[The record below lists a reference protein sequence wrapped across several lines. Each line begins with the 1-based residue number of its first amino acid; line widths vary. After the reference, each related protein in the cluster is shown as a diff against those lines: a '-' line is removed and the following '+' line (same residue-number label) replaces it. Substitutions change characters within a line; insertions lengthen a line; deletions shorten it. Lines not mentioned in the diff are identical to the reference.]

1 MISESFIFLDRIS
14 YAKEQQL
21 WAYGIKS
28 WSDFLAANE
37 IPGISK
43 ERKLF
48 YNRQLLQ
55 AKYLLEKKELSQLA
69 KLFPQREHWR
79 LYALFK
85 HQAMAL
91 DIETS
96 QYYGDITVIGLH
108 DGQSP
113 YFLVKNKNLSHEPL
127 VELLAEPKVLLTFNG
142 SSFDLPIIRRR
153 FPQVDW
159 SPHLHI
165 DLRHVAARV
174 GLSGGLKHIES
185 VLGLSRSEEIQNMA
199 GDNAILLWEQHLMG
213 DERAL
218 ELLIAYNE
226 ADVENLFPLAEYL
239 IKELWRTIYK

>member
-1 MISESFIFLDRIS
+1 MICESFIFLDKIS
-14 YAKEQQL
+14 YTKERQF
-21 WAYGIKS
+21 WALGIKN
-28 WSDFLAANE
+28 WDDFLATEE
-37 IPGISK
+37 ITGVGK

-48 YNRQLLQ
+48 YNRQILQ
-55 AKYLLEKKELSQLA
+55 ARQLFAKKQLSGLA
-69 KLFPQREHWR
+69 NLFPQREHWR
-79 LYALFK
+79 LYGLFK

-96 QYYGDITVIGLH
+96 GYYGDITVIGLH
-108 DGQSP
+108 DGQDP
-113 YFLVKNKNLSHEPL
+113 FFLIKNKNLSYEPL
-127 VELLAEPKVLLTFNG
+127 VELLSEPRVLLTFNG

-165 DLRHVAARV
+165 DLRHVASRV
-174 GLSGGLKHIES
+174 GLTGGLKRIEA
-185 VLGLSRSEEIQNMA
+185 VLGLSRAQEIQNMA

-226 ADVENLFPLAEYL
+226 ADVENLFPLADYL
-239 IKELWRTIYK
+239 IEELWRTIYK